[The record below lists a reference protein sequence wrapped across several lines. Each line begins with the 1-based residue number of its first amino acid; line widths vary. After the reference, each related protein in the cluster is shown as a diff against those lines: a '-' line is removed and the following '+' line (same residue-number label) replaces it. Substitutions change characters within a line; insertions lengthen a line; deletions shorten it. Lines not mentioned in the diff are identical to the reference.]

1 MFSALSSNLLF
12 ISSNFINYSQ
22 FFEKKY
28 RENINRVDW
37 AASNN
42 VFLEYDIIKKHKLF
56 FDKALNKFGIG
67 EDQLFYCN
75 QRGIS
80 EENAVSLIVN
90 GFCKDVFAKLPM
102 EFAVEANKLMEVSL
116 EGSVG

>member
-1 MFSALSSNLLF
+1 MSAIPQLTWSMKPPHPTLVRTRYF
-12 ISSNFINYSQ
+12 TVIN
-22 FFEKKY
+22 E
-28 RENINRVDW
+28 
-37 AASNN
+37 
-42 VFLEYDIIKKHKLF
+42 
-56 FDKALNKFGIG
+56 AL
-67 EDQLFYCN
+67 
-75 QRGIS
+75 S